1 MAQKVGARK
10 VVITDIS
17 HYRIDLAKR
26 MGVQHV
32 VNAAEEDL
40 SDVMTRLDMT
50 EGFDVGLEM
59 SGAAPAMRDMIDKMN
74 NGGKIAL
81 LGIAPTEFAVDWNK
95 IIFKMLN
102 VKGIYGREMF
112 ETWYKM
118 IALVQSGLDLT
129 DLITHRI
136 SIDDFED
143 GFAAMISGEAG
154 KVVMDWQAA
163 G

>member
-1 MAQKVGARK
+1 
-10 VVITDIS
+10 
-17 HYRIDLAKR
+17 
-26 MGVQHV
+26 
-32 VNAAEEDL
+32 
-40 SDVMTRLDMT
+40 
-50 EGFDVGLEM
+50 M

-81 LGIAPTEFAVDWNK
+81 LGIAPTEFAVDWNE
-95 IIFKMLN
+95 IIFKMLT
-102 VKGIYGREMF
+102 VKGIYGREIF

-136 SIDDFED
+136 DVDEFEL

-154 KVVMDWQAA
+154 KVVMDW